1 MSVIISISLPVS
13 FSIPISISLPVS
25 FSIPIYIS
33 LPVSASI
40 PPVSF
45 SAPIPPVSFSAPIP
59 PVPVSVAA
67 SVSPVSMAI
76 PISGKKNK
84 KKKRET
90 LKTRDLLSAQ
100 NLTEGVQLYDPNH
113 MGAYKVRLKKKPISL
128 QISIVL
134 TAILF
139 SN

>member
-33 LPVSASI
+33 LPVSAS
-40 PPVSF
+40 
-45 SAPIPPVSFSAPIP
+45 IPPVSFSAPIP